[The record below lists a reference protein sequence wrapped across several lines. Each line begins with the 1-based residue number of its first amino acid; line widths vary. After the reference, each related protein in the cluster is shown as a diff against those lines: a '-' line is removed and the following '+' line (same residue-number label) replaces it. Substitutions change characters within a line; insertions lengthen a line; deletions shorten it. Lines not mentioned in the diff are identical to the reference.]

1 MQSMRSRRPLISLVL
16 AAAVLAG
23 QWLAAAHEPNHA
35 LQPGAAH
42 GCVVCAYAHGAGA
55 GALPAMPRVALDTAH
70 EAPELPLLAN
80 PLAAT
85 PRHQP
90 IRGPPALLA

>member
-1 MQSMRSRRPLISLVL
+1 MRSRQPLIS
-16 AAAVLAG
+16 AVLALAVLLG
-23 QWLAAAHEPNHA
+23 QWLTAAHAPDHA

-42 GCVVCAYAHGAGA
+42 VCAVCVYAHGAA
-55 GALPAMPRVALDTAH
+55 TGALPAMPRLTFDAGAD
-70 EAPELPLLAN
+70 APEIFVAAS

-85 PRHQP
+85 LRHHP

>member
-1 MQSMRSRRPLISLVL
+1 MRSRRPLISLVL

-23 QWLAAAHEPNHA
+23 QWLTAAHEPDHA

-42 GCVVCAYAHGAGA
+42 VCAVCVYAHGAGT
-55 GALPAMPRVALDTAH
+55 GALPSVPHLIFNGAV
-70 EAPELPLLAN
+70 EAPEVP
-80 PLAAT
+80 AAAS
-85 PRHQP
+85 PPAAILRNHP

>member
-1 MQSMRSRRPLISLVL
+1 MRSHRPLISAAL
-16 AAAVLAG
+16 AVALLLG
-23 QWLAAAHEPNHA
+23 QWLAAAHEPDHA

-42 GCVVCAYAHGAGA
+42 ACAVCVYSHGAGA
-55 GALPAMPRVALDTAH
+55 GLAPSITALKLDGAL
-70 EAPELPLLAN
+70 EAPDLFAGGH

-85 PRHQP
+85 LRNHP

>member
-1 MQSMRSRRPLISLVL
+1 MRSRRPLISLVL
-16 AAAVLAG
+16 AAALLAG
-23 QWLAAAHEPNHA
+23 QWLAAAHDPEHA

-42 GCVVCAYAHGAGA
+42 SCVVCVYAHGAGT
-55 GALPAMPRVALDTAH
+55 GALPSLPQLTVNVAV
-70 EAPELPLLAN
+70 EAPETRVEAN

-85 PRHQP
+85 LRHHP

>member
-1 MQSMRSRRPLISLVL
+1 MRLRRRPLLS
-16 AAAVLAG
+16 AVLALTVLVG
-23 QWLAAAHEPNHA
+23 QWLAAAHDADHA

-42 GCVVCAYAHGAGA
+42 ACAVCAHADGVGAGA
-55 GALPAMPRVALDTAH
+55 VPAAAALQLLSGAEAPVIRVASS
-70 EAPELPLLAN
+70 

-85 PRHQP
+85 VRNHP

>member
-1 MQSMRSRRPLISLVL
+1 MLTMSRRSWVSVVL
-16 AAAVLAG
+16 AAAILVG
-23 QWLAAAHEPNHA
+23 QWLAAGHEVDHA

-42 GCVVCAYAHGAGA
+42 ACAVCVYSHGAGS
-55 GALPAMPRVALDTAH
+55 GLLPAVFGLEFNGAI
-70 EAPELPLLAN
+70 EAPEIAVAGN

-85 PRHQP
+85 LRHHP